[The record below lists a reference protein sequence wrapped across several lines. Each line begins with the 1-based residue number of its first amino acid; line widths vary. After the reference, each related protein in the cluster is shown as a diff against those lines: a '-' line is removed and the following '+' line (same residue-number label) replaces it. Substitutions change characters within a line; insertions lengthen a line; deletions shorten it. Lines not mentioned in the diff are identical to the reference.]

1 MSRPPAP
8 PSSAPIASAP
18 WPTRRIRT
26 ASGRIG
32 RVTRL
37 HDPSAHSFASD
48 NYAGA
53 HPEVLQAM
61 IDANGGHVGSYGAD
75 PYTERLAEVVVE
87 TFGEGTSI
95 DPVLTGT
102 GANVAALQALTP
114 RWAAVICATTAHVYT
129 DEGGAPERLGGIKLL
144 TVPTPDGKLTP
155 ELIDRQAHG
164 WGDQQRPQPLAVTI
178 TQSTELGT
186 VYTPDEIR
194 AITDHAHSLGMRVH
208 LDGARLANAAAS
220 LGVPLRALTR
230 DAGVDSVSLGGTKN
244 GLVLGES
251 IVTFTEEARA
261 GLVFLRK
268 MDAQLVSKMRF
279 VSAQFLAMLDDDL
292 WLRSAAA
299 ANTMAARLAAGLS
312 ELPGVTITQAV
323 DANAVFVVLPT
334 AIVEPLRATHRFYDW
349 NRATGEVRLMCSFDT
364 TEEHVD
370 RFVDDARAL
379 IG

>member
-1 MSRPPAP
+1 MSRAEPRLLVA
-8 PSSAPIASAP
+8 AVVDD
-18 WPTRRIRT
+18 
-26 ASGRIG
+26 GG
-32 RVTRL
+32 VMRL

-75 PYTERLAEVVVE
+75 PYTARLAEVVVE

-95 DPVLTGT
+95 DPVVTGT

-194 AITDHAHSLGMRVH
+194 AITDHAHALGMRVH

-251 IVTFTEEARA
+251 VVTFSEEARA

-268 MDAQLVSKMRF
+268 MDAQLLSKMRF

-292 WLRSAAA
+292 WLRSATQ
-299 ANTMAARLAAGLS
+299 ANAMATRLAAGLA
-312 ELPGVTITQAV
+312 ELPGVAVTQAV
-323 DANAVFVVLPT
+323 DANAVFVILPRH
-334 AIVEPLRATHRFYDW
+334 IVEPLREAHRFYDW
-349 NRATGEVRLMCSFDT
+349 NRTTGEVRLMCSFDT
-364 TEEHVD
+364 TPEHVD
-370 RFVDDARAL
+370 RLLADAADL
-379 IG
+379 LGS

>member
-1 MSRPPAP
+1 M
-8 PSSAPIASAP
+8 
-18 WPTRRIRT
+18 
-26 ASGRIG
+26 
-32 RVTRL
+32 TRL
-37 HDPSAHSFASD
+37 HDPAAHTFASD

-61 IDANGGHVGSYGAD
+61 ADANGGHVASYGAD
-75 PYTERLAEVVVE
+75 PYTRRLGEVVAEV
-87 TFGEGTSI
+87 FGEGTSL

-102 GANVAALQALTP
+102 GANVAALQALVP
-114 RWAAVICATTAHVYT
+114 RWGAVICATTAHVYT

-155 ELIDRQAHG
+155 ELIDRQAYG

-186 VYTPDEIR
+186 VYTPDELR
-194 AITDHAHSLGMRVH
+194 AITDRSHAHGMTVH

-251 IVTFTEEARA
+251 VVTFSEEARA

-268 MDAQLVSKMRF
+268 MDAQLASKMRF
-279 VSAQFLAMLDDDL
+279 TSAQFLAMFEDDL
-292 WLRSAAA
+292 WLRSATR
-299 ANTMAARLAAGLS
+299 ANAMATRLAAALAS
-312 ELPGVTITQAV
+312 LPGVTITQAV
-323 DANAVFVVLPT
+323 EANAVFVVLPIE
-334 AIVEPLRATHRFYDW
+334 AVEPLRAVHHFYDW

-364 TEEHVD
+364 AEEHVD
-370 RFVDDARAL
+370 RLVADLRAL
-379 IG
+379 LG

>member
-1 MSRPPAP
+1 VP
-8 PSSAPIASAP
+8 
-18 WPTRRIRT
+18 
-26 ASGRIG
+26 
-32 RVTRL
+32 RL
-37 HDPSAHSFASD
+37 HDPFAHSFASD

-53 HPEVLQAM
+53 HPEVIQA
-61 IDANGGHVGSYGAD
+61 IADANGGHVGSYGAD
-75 PYTERLAEVVVE
+75 PYTVRLSELAVE
-87 TFGEGTSI
+87 LFGEGTSM

-114 RWAAVICATTAHVYT
+114 RWAAVVCATTAHVYT

-144 TVPTPDGKLTP
+144 TVATPDGKLTP
-155 ELIDRQAHG
+155 ELIDRQAYG

-194 AITDHAHSLGMRVH
+194 AITDHAHALGMRVH

-220 LGVPLRALTR
+220 LGTSLRAITR

-251 IVTFTEEARA
+251 VVTFSEEARA

-268 MDAQLVSKMRF
+268 MDAQLASKMRF
-279 VSAQFLAMLDDDL
+279 TSAQFLALLEDDL
-292 WLRSAAA
+292 WLRSATN
-299 ANTMAARLAAGLS
+299 ANAMAVRLAAGLS
-312 ELPGVTITQAV
+312 ALPGVTVTQAV
-323 DANAVFVVLPT
+323 QANAVFVVLPPH
-334 AIVEPLRATHRFYDW
+334 AVEPLRATHHFYDW

-364 TEEHVD
+364 TPEHVD
-370 RFVDDARAL
+370 RFVADAAEL
-379 IG
+379 LG

>member
-1 MSRPPAP
+1 MTEAHVEGRPAP
-8 PSSAPIASAP
+8 PRLAVVDD
-18 WPTRRIRT
+18 
-26 ASGRIG
+26 GG
-32 RVTRL
+32 VTRL

-53 HPEVLQAM
+53 HPEVLQAL

-75 PYTERLAEVVVE
+75 PYTRRLAEVVVE
-87 TFGEGTSI
+87 QFGEGASI

-114 RWAAVICATTAHVYT
+114 RWGAVICATTAHVYT

-164 WGDQQRPQPLAVTI
+164 RGDQQRPQPLAVTI

-186 VYTPDEIR
+186 VYTPDELR
-194 AITDHAHSLGMRVH
+194 AITDHAHSLDMRVH

-220 LGVPLRALTR
+220 LGVPLRAITR
-230 DAGVDSVSLGGTKN
+230 DVGVDSVSFGGTKN

-268 MDAQLVSKMRF
+268 MDAQLLSKMRF

-292 WLRSAAA
+292 WLRSATQ
-299 ANTMAARLAAGLS
+299 ANAMAARLASGLAD
-312 ELPGVTITQAV
+312 LPGVTITQAV
-323 DANAVFVVLPT
+323 DANAVFVVLPRH
-334 AIVEPLRATHRFYDW
+334 AVEPLRELHRFYDW
-349 NRATGEVRLMCSFDT
+349 NRASGEVRLMCSFDT
-364 TEEHVD
+364 TPEQVD
-370 RFVDDARAL
+370 RLVADAAAL
-379 IG
+379 LRP